1 MDSTYTFHMCLKKE
15 CFYNLE
21 ESKLDLVIMGNN
33 QTCEILGKGKIKLK
47 LHDETVRFLN
57 EVQYIPNLKRNL
69 ISVGLL
75 ESKGFKIAM

>member
-1 MDSTYTFHMCLKKE
+1 MDSAYTFHMCLKKE

-47 LHDETVRFLN
+47 LHDEMVRFLN
-57 EVQYIPNLKRNL
+57 EVQYIPNLKKNL